1 MGIARQVR
9 AVPAAAAAA
18 RALLDLEAELAELVT
33 PLLHHHH
40 KEIMVV
46 TVKVGHHIFAAP
58 AVAQARVAALAAALA
73 AQGLHHLFLDHQL
86 PTLAAAVPVE
96 LPATAAQAAAL
107 AAAVLA
113 ELAARAVLREP
124 RIAAAVLA
132 DVGRAAVQELTEVR
146 ESLYFRITLSI
157 KMRL

>member
-1 MGIARQVR
+1 MAVGLVPVGIARQVR

-58 AVAQARVAALAAALA
+58 AVAQARVAALAAA
-73 AQGLHHLFLDHQL
+73 
-86 PTLAAAVPVE
+86 
-96 LPATAAQAAAL
+96 
-107 AAAVLA
+107 VLA

>member
-58 AVAQARVAALAAALA
+58 AVAQARGPSLGSLAGHAMASVF
-73 AQGLHHLFLDHQL
+73 HD
-86 PTLAAAVPVE
+86 TL
-96 LPATAAQAAAL
+96 
-107 AAAVLA
+107 
-113 ELAARAVLREP
+113 
-124 RIAAAVLA
+124 LA
-132 DVGRAAVQELTEVR
+132 DVEQAQRVNQ
-146 ESLYFRITLSI
+146 TLQ
-157 KMRL
+157 RLNLR